1 MSALLRELDGARR
14 LRRAPN
20 LDIRPLPDGYVVY
33 QPARD
38 RVHYLNATA
47 ALLLE
52 LCDGSPRIAD
62 LADLLA
68 TAYGVDDVPAG
79 EVVRCL
85 HLLLAEELLA

>member
-1 MSALLRELDGARR
+1 MSPLPHELDGARR

-52 LCDGSPRIAD
+52 LCDGSPCIDD
-62 LADLLA
+62 LAELLA
-68 TAYGVDDVPAG
+68 TACGADDVPAG
-79 EVVRCL
+79 EVGRCL
-85 HLLLAEELLA
+85 RQLLEEELLA